1 MRKWTCL
8 AVLALVLCAAV
19 SAQGFGPKGGPMGG
33 GAKIFADFKPVV
45 GAWAEYRITMKD
57 EDPSTMRLAIVGKEG
72 EAYWYEVVMAMGDEG
87 NMVTKMLVSGNP
99 QDPQNVTRM
108 IIKAGDEPAMEMP
121 VTGMAPPPTT
131 GEKDVP
137 KQPEGKLTDKGVEVV
152 IVPAGTFKASHIQ
165 YTQEDT
171 VVDSWVAADIG
182 PYGMVKTTSKDM
194 EMVLTSY
201 GTDAKTLITETPT
214 KFEMP
219 KMPFS
224 MPGRQ

>member
-1 MRKWTCL
+1 MRKWICL
-8 AVLALVLCAAV
+8 AVLALVLCAGV
-19 SAQGFGPKGGPMGG
+19 SAQGFGLKSGA
-33 GAKIFADFKPVV
+33 GAKIYADFKPVV
-45 GAWAEYRITMKD
+45 GAWAEYLMTAKG
-57 EDPSTMRLAIVGKEG
+57 EDPVTMRLAIVGKEG
-72 EAYWYEVVMAMGDEG
+72 ESYWYEMVMAMGEEG

-137 KQPEGKLTDKGVEVV
+137 KQPEGKLIDKGVEIIV
-152 IVPAGTFKASHIQ
+152 VPAGTFKASHIQ

-171 VVDSWVAADIG
+171 VVDSWVTADIG
-182 PYGMVKTTSKDM
+182 PYGMVKTTSKDV
-194 EMVLTSY
+194 EMVLTAH

-219 KMPFS
+219 KMPFG
-224 MPGRQ
+224 MPKGR

>member
-1 MRKWTCL
+1 MRKWIGL

-19 SAQGFGPKGGPMGG
+19 SAQGFNLMGGG
-33 GAKIFADFKPVV
+33 GAKIYADFKPVV
-45 GAWAEYRITMKD
+45 GAWAEYLITAEG
-57 EDPSTMRLAIVGKEG
+57 EDPVTMRLAIVGKEG
-72 EAYWYEVVMAMGDEG
+72 ESFWYEMVTAAGDEG
-87 NMVTKMLVSGNP
+87 NVVMKMLVSGNP

-121 VTGMAPPPTT
+121 VTRMAPPTDET
-131 GEKDVP
+131 DVP
-137 KQPEGKLTDKGVEVV
+137 KQPEGKLVDKGVETVV
-152 IVPAGTFKASHIQ
+152 VPAGTFKASRLQ
-165 YTQEDT
+165 YTQEDV

-182 PYGMVKTTSKDM
+182 PYGMVKTTS
-194 EMVLTSY
+194 ENLVMVLTAY
-201 GTDAKTLITETPT
+201 GKDATTLITETPT